1 MAFFSTFWSQFWLW
15 QLIFDN
21 FSCDSFGSDNFGFD
35 NIGSDS
41 IGSDSFGSD
50 NIGSDSFGPDNIGY
64 DNKIFDKN
72 IFDNFGSDNIGCDSF
87 GCDSIGCDSFGSDNK
102 IFDKK
107 KFDKKVSYKIF
118 MWFVIQPFSLLLS
131 NDKKINDR
139 QDILTHSNPNLNYGH
154 ATYLATLFPPTLE
167 IFLVSTPHDSARN
180 SFTSFFSHSISL
192 YLIIWGPYCLN
203 IFCCKA
209 LWWL

>member
-1 MAFFSTFWSQFWLW
+1 MKNLGMFWETFFSINSWLSKS
-15 QLIFDN
+15 LIGRLIN
-21 FSCDSFGSDNFGFD
+21 S
-35 NIGSDS
+35 
-41 IGSDSFGSD
+41 
-50 NIGSDSFGPDNIGY
+50 
-64 DNKIFDKN
+64 
-72 IFDNFGSDNIGCDSF
+72 
-87 GCDSIGCDSFGSDNK
+87 
-102 IFDKK
+102 
-107 KFDKKVSYKIF
+107 F

-192 YLIIWGPYCLN
+192 YLIIRGPYCWKFFAVKRYDDFRYFSYVLSR
-203 IFCCKA
+203 I
-209 LWWL
+209 

>member
-1 MAFFSTFWSQFWLW
+1 MLIKSVWLAVVTISVEKSRYVLGKLFLDKFLTFSKA
-15 QLIFDN
+15 LIGRIVN
-21 FSCDSFGSDNFGFD
+21 S
-35 NIGSDS
+35 
-41 IGSDSFGSD
+41 
-50 NIGSDSFGPDNIGY
+50 
-64 DNKIFDKN
+64 
-72 IFDNFGSDNIGCDSF
+72 
-87 GCDSIGCDSFGSDNK
+87 
-102 IFDKK
+102 
-107 KFDKKVSYKIF
+107 F

-192 YLIIWGPYCLN
+192 YLIIRSPYCTKYFL
-203 IFCCKA
+203 
-209 LWWL
+209 L